1 MLWIA
6 TLAKTR
12 EKRHTA
18 YLQHEYA
25 LKRHHGAVG
34 GVHAAQSEDP
44 DDILH
49 AKLRIAVLKDLCL
62 SAEIEDTEHAPDHIG
77 GGGTIARACDAPVKH
92 ADKQQ
97 IQHKIDAAFRYGKRG
112 QDF

>member
-18 YLQHEYA
+18 LIVPPDSPNT
-25 LKRHHGAVG
+25 AVG

-77 GGGTIARACDAPVKH
+77 GGGTIARACDAHVKH

-97 IQHKIDAAFRYGKRG
+97 IQHKIDAAFRYGKRS